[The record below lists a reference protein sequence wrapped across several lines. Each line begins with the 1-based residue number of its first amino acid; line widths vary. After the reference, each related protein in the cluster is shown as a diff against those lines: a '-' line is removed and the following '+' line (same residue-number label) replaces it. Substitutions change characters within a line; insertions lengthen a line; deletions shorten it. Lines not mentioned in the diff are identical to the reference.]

1 MSSLSE
7 LYQNVIL
14 EHNRSPRNYRVMD
27 DADRKADG
35 HNPLCGDQLTVWVRM
50 DGDVIGDV
58 SFRGAGCAISKASA
72 SLMTGAVKGKSREEA
87 EKLFERFHQL
97 VTGTLPPGQSETLG
111 KLAVF
116 SGVSQFPI
124 RVKCASLSWHTLKA
138 ALEGRAVGRSGGQA
152 VGRLDGTVGE
162 SERPKDGATG
172 PTA

>member
-14 EHNRSPRNYRVMD
+14 EHNRSPRNFRPMT

-35 HNPLCGDQLTVWVRM
+35 HNPLCGDQVTVWVKLE
-50 DGDVIGDV
+50 GDVIGDV
-58 SFRGAGCAISKASA
+58 SFQGAGCAISKASA
-72 SLMTGAVKGKSREEA
+72 SLMTGAVKGKRREEA
-87 EKLFERFHQL
+87 DALFDRFHRL
-97 VTGTLPPGQSETLG
+97 VTGTLPAGESETLG

-138 ALEGRAVGRSGGQA
+138 ALEGGSPP
-152 VGRLDGTVGE
+152 D
-162 SERPKDGATG
+162 RPIA
-172 PTA
+172 